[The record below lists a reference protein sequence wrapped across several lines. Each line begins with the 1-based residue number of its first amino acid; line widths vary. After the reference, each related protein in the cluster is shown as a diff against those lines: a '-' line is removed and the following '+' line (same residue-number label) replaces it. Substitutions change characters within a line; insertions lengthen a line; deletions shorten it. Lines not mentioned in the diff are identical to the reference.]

1 MKYGFTVPSR
11 GPLATPE
18 SIVTI
23 AKKGESLGFDSISLG
38 DHILV
43 PRTIE
48 SSYPYTDS
56 GEYPGSANGSSLEQL
71 SVLSFLAGQTS
82 NIRLST
88 SVMVVPHRNP
98 LVAAKSLATIDV
110 LSRGRLVVGVGTGW
124 MREEFEALGVQPF
137 DERGAV
143 TDDYIQ
149 AMKELWTSSSPSY
162 NGRYCSFKDISFL
175 PKPLQ
180 KPHPPLWVGG
190 ESKRAIRRA
199 ARFCDGW
206 CPIDVNPQF
215 PLNSP
220 ERLSIAMEELR
231 LYADEAERSADD
243 IEVIYRTH
251 RLELSATATNSS
263 NRQQFSGD
271 SNQIAGDI
279 SRYRDIGVNNLMV
292 DLARVATDLEDML
305 CKMED
310 FAEKVWPKV

>member
-231 LYADEAERSADD
+231 LYADEVERSADD

>member
-251 RLELSATATNSS
+251 RLELSATTTNSS

>member
-231 LYADEAERSADD
+231 LYADEVERSADD

-251 RLELSATATNSS
+251 RLELSATTTNSS

>member
-23 AKKGESLGFDSISLG
+23 AKKGEELGFDSISLG

-48 SSYPYTDS
+48 SSYPYTDN
-56 GEYPGSANGSSLEQL
+56 GEYPGSTTGSSLEQL
-71 SVLSFLAGQTS
+71 SVLSYLAGQTS
-82 NIRLST
+82 KIRLST

-98 LVAAKSLATIDV
+98 IVAAKSLATIDV
-110 LSRGRLVVGVGTGW
+110 LSKGRLVVGVGTGW
-124 MREEFEALGVQPF
+124 MREEFEALGVEPF
-137 DERGAV
+137 EDRGAV

-162 NGRYCSFKDISFL
+162 NGKYCSFKEISFL
-175 PKPLQ
+175 PKPVQ

-206 CPIDVNPQF
+206 CPIDVNPRF
-215 PLNSP
+215 PMDSP
-220 ERLSIAMEELR
+220 ERLSRAMGELR
-231 LYADEAERSADD
+231 NCAEEANRFVDD

-251 RLELSATATNSS
+251 RLELSGTVNNSS
-263 NRQQFSGD
+263 DRGQFVGD

-279 SRYRDIGVNNLMV
+279 NKYRDIGVNSFMV
-292 DLARVATDLEDML
+292 DFARVSLGLEDML
-305 CKMED
+305 GKMED
-310 FAEKVWPKV
+310 FALEVWPKV

>member
-231 LYADEAERSADD
+231 LYADEVERSADD

-292 DLARVATDLEDML
+292 DLARVATNLEDML

>member
-292 DLARVATDLEDML
+292 DLARVATNLEDML

>member
-18 SIVTI
+18 SIITI
-23 AKKGESLGFDSISLG
+23 AKRGEELGFDSISLG

-48 SSYPYTDS
+48 SSYPYTVS
-56 GEYPGSANGSSLEQL
+56 GEYPGTTTGSSLEQL
-71 SVLSFLAGQTS
+71 SVLSYLAGQTS
-82 NIRLST
+82 KIRLSS

-110 LSRGRLVVGVGTGW
+110 LSAGRLVIGVGTGW

-137 DERGAV
+137 EERGAV
-143 TDDYIQ
+143 TDEYIQ
-149 AMKELWTSSSPSY
+149 AMKELWTSPSPSFS
-162 NGRYCSFKDISFL
+162 GQYCSFHDINFL
-175 PKPLQ
+175 PKPVQ
-180 KPHPPLWVGG
+180 TPHPPLWVGG

-215 PLNSP
+215 PMDSP

-231 LYADEAERSADD
+231 ICAEDSHRAIED

-251 RLELSATATNSS
+251 RLELSGTANNSS
-263 NRQQFSGD
+263 DRCQFVGD
-271 SNQIAGDI
+271 PNQIAGDI
-279 SRYRDIGVNNLMV
+279 SKYRDIGVNNLMV
-292 DLARVATDLEDML
+292 DLARVSPSLEDML
-305 CKMED
+305 GKMED
-310 FAEKVWPKV
+310 FAVEVWPKV